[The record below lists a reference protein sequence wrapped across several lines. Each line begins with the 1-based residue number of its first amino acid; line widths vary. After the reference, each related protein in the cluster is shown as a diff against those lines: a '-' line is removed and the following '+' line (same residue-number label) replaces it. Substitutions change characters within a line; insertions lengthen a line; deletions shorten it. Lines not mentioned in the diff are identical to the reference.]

1 MYVRMKTI
9 GQELWKLSTAMQSL
23 KQRDEEE
30 IVMMYGAAMAL
41 ANRAEVPSEKMWA
54 EKLVDDIKMEMERR
68 HLDFFMLYVRMDLQG
83 NFLRGREELKR
94 FFLSMDFFEM
104 DKIIGRILQNC
115 ISNEQY
121 NALIELEREVLM
133 ETSGGAVAN

>member
-1 MYVRMKTI
+1 MKTI
-9 GQELWKLSTAMQSL
+9 GQELWELSMAMQSL

-30 IVMMYGAAMAL
+30 IVMMYGAAMVL

-68 HLDFFMLYVRMDLQG
+68 HLDFFTLYVRMDLQG

-115 ISNEQY
+115 ISEDQY

-133 ETSGGAVAN
+133 ETTSGSGAN